1 MAETNIFFWFFE
13 GRAIEPRSAPL
24 TVWLNGGPG
33 AASTTQAV
41 SAHNGALYRT
51 ARCQLDS
58 AEPEQL
64 ESSVQYAV
72 HQPACGDG
80 ILV

>member
-13 GRAIEPRSAPL
+13 GRAIEPL

-41 SAHNGALYRT
+41 SGHNGALYRT

-72 HQPACGDG
+72 HQPACGDE